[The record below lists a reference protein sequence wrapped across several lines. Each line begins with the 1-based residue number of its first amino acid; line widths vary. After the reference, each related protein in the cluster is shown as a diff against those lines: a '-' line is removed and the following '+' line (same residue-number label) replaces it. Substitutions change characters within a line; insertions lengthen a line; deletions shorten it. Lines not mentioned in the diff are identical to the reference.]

1 MSTILW
7 QQEEMFT
14 THTDIIGDTV

>member
-14 THTDIIGDTV
+14 TDIIGDTV